1 MRVSKPKYEGLVIRD
16 DERSEIKPVE
26 RVSRLGMSIYTSRQ
40 FESIV
45 GLLWGHYGHF
55 RLRLGI
61 RLAGSWRIM
70 PDLRAFSGS
79 GRAELEQSIH
89 LPCLGDF
96 KGHIGPVNAL
106 PDSAPKLTVTFLGK
120 ARAGPAQIYNLQPWR
135 YKGGARHTDKFKSLV
150 RLRRVLR
157 VSITIGESSRAIARP
172 SLRNEM
178 KP

>member
-1 MRVSKPKYEGLVIRD
+1 MRVSKPEDEGLVIRD

-26 RVSRLGMSIYTSRQ
+26 RVSRLGMSIYISRQ

-45 GLLWGHYGHF
+45 GLLLGHYGHF

-79 GRAELEQSIH
+79 GRAELEQSH
-89 LPCLGDF
+89 TSPSLGDF

-106 PDSAPKLTVTFLGK
+106 PDSASQLMMSLLGK
-120 ARAGPAQIYNLQPWR
+120 ARAGPAQTYNLQPWR
-135 YKGGARHTDKFKSLV
+135 YKGEARHRQIQILGETEDEPALT
-150 RLRRVLR
+150 
-157 VSITIGESSRAIARP
+157 SIIPLGCKQTNKA
-172 SLRNEM
+172 NEM

>member
-1 MRVSKPKYEGLVIRD
+1 MRCSKPKDEGLVIRD

-26 RVSRLGMSIYTSRQ
+26 RVSRLGMSIYISRQ
-40 FESIV
+40 KESIV
-45 GLLWGHYGHF
+45 GLLLGHYGHF

-79 GRAELEQSIH
+79 GRAELSGGIH

-106 PDSAPKLTVTFLGK
+106 PDSVPKLMVTFPWEGK
-120 ARAGPAQIYNLQPWR
+120 GRARAATVIIQPWR
-135 YKGGARHTDKFKSLV
+135 YKGGARHRQIQIL
-150 RLRRVLR
+150 
-157 VSITIGESSRAIARP
+157 GETEAEPALTNHIPWDA
-172 SLRNEM
+172 NKKM
-178 KP
+178 K